1 MTSEDILK
9 QMASLPDE
17 ARREIE
23 DHIALLHAKYA
34 SRKPSARNF
43 ESERFF
49 GIWRDRDEMTDS
61 TAWVRHIREKH
72 WAN

>member
-1 MTSEDILK
+1 MTSEEMIK
-9 QMASLPDE
+9 EIASLPAE

-23 DHIALLHAKYA
+23 DFVAFMRARYA
-34 SRKPSARNF
+34 SRQPSATKF
-43 ESERFF
+43 ENEEFF

-61 TAWVRHIREKH
+61 TAWVRSVREKH

>member
-1 MTSEDILK
+1 MTSEEIIK
-9 QMASLPDE
+9 EIASLPAE

-23 DHIALLHAKYA
+23 DFVAFLRARYA
-34 SRKPSARNF
+34 SRKPPAKKF
-43 ESERFF
+43 ESEEFF

-61 TAWVRHIREKH
+61 TAWVRSVREKH

>member
-1 MTSEDILK
+1 MTSEEIIK
-9 QMASLPDE
+9 EMASLPAE

-23 DHIALLHAKYA
+23 DFVVSLRARYA
-34 SRKPSARNF
+34 SRQPSGKKF
-43 ESERFF
+43 ESEEFF

-61 TAWVRHIREKH
+61 TAWVRSIREKH